1 MLSKV
6 LKKCPKCGEEYEVGL
21 NFCRRCESVLD
32 AVEVEGPATPPKTP
46 QEVIELPDEDTF
58 EKEVIKK
65 KEEVKEIREEIQR
78 SLVRAVIKELLLI
91 KDEKKRY
98 EKLLQ
103 NLEEK
108 KGNIPKEV
116 YSESKTN
123 YENSL
128 MEIAKR
134 FKELRGTYTGL
145 KERIGAEIQ
154 NLEKEL
160 VHLKGKLYELK
171 KMSETGLILKK
182 DQRVKEKRLRDEIT
196 AKENELREKRR
207 LQNILSLKEKPEGM
221 NKWTL
226 AVIATAILF
235 IVSALYLFTKIPFKK
250 PEPVPPQ
257 VVSPLPAKEVVDL
270 EGVRELLEKI
280 KRANLEKDIELFES
294 CYSPD
299 YEELNKRIEKALT
312 LWENFDFIHL
322 EYILKDNIIK
332 EREGTI
338 RVSWDIKVRSRDK
351 GEIKEMK
358 DDLTVFIIKNENSWK
373 IKRVIKEKT

>member
-1 MLSKV
+1 MSKV

-21 NFCRRCESVLD
+21 NLCRRCESVLD
-32 AVEVEGPATPPKTP
+32 AVEVDGPATPPKTP
-46 QEVIELPDEDTF
+46 QEEIELPDKDTF

-78 SLVRAVIKELLLI
+78 SLVKAVIKELLLI

-207 LQNILSLKEKPEGM
+207 LQNILSLKLKEKPEGL
-221 NKWTL
+221 NLKTL
-226 AVIATAILF
+226 AVLVTGILL
-235 IVSALYLFTKIPFKK
+235 IISVMYLIIKIPLKK
-250 PEPVPPQ
+250 PEPAPLQ
-257 VVSPLPAKEVVDL
+257 VVLPPKQEVDL

-322 EYILKDNIIK
+322 EYILEDNIIK

-358 DDLTVFIIKNENSWK
+358 DDLTIFIIKNENPWK
-373 IKRVIKEKT
+373 IRRVIKEKT

>member
-1 MLSKV
+1 M
-6 LKKCPKCGEEYEVGL
+6 KCPKCREEYDLGN
-21 NFCRRCESVLD
+21 NFCKNCKSLLE
-32 AVEVEGPATPPKTP
+32 AVEAEETATLSKTS
-46 QEVIELPDEDTF
+46 QEVIELPDKDTF
-58 EKEVIKK
+58 EKEVKKK

-78 SLVRAVIKELLLI
+78 SLVKAVIKELLLI

-108 KGNIPKEV
+108 KGNIPKEA

-134 FKELRGTYTGL
+134 FKEIRGTYTGL
-145 KERIGAEIQ
+145 KERIGAEIR

-207 LQNILSLKEKPEGM
+207 LQNILSLKEKPEGL
-221 NKWTL
+221 NLKTL
-226 AVIATAILF
+226 GVFVTGILL
-235 IVSALYLFTKIPFKK
+235 IISVMYLIIKIPLKK
-250 PEPVPPQ
+250 PEPAPLQ
-257 VVSPLPAKEVVDL
+257 VVLPPKQEVDL

-299 YEELNKRIEKALT
+299 YEELNKRIAKALT
-312 LWENFDFIHL
+312 LWENFDFVHL

-338 RVSWDIKVRSRDK
+338 RVSWNIKVRSRDK
-351 GEIKEMK
+351 DEIKEIK
-358 DDLTVFIIKNENSWK
+358 DDLTVFIIKDENSWK
-373 IKRVIKEKT
+373 IRRVIKEKT